1 MGHSD
6 VNAEHRSHTS
16 YESYRSYKSH
26 EPTSAPLTFDPEKC

>member
-26 EPTSAPLTFDPEKC
+26 EPTFAPLTFDPEKC